1 MNSYLL
7 PLTGG
12 ILLGFSA
19 IWLLLT
25 LGRVAGISGIAWG
38 SIAGPERGW
47 RWLFL
52 VGLLLGGMLTHT
64 VIGQPLP
71 DESTAPT
78 WLIAISGLLVGMG
91 TRMGGGCTSGH
102 MISGISQLAVSSL
115 VFGMFTFGAAILA
128 VPQRPDCRYCDH
140 LMPQGAARR
149 PVHAGRTALGGHPR
163 RDR

>member
-1 MNSYLL
+1 MNAYLL

-12 ILLGFSA
+12 ILLGLSA

-38 SIAGPERGW
+38 SIAGPDRGW

-52 VGLLLGGMLTHT
+52 VGLLLGGLLTHT

-78 WLIAISGLLVGMG
+78 WLIAISGLLVGIG

-102 MISGISQLAVSSL
+102 GVCGMGRRSPRSVTATLTFMTLGIVT
-115 VFGMFTFGAAILA
+115 VFVTQNVIGGGA
-128 VPQRPDCRYCDH
+128 
-140 LMPQGAARR
+140 
-149 PVHAGRTALGGHPR
+149 
-163 RDR
+163 

>member
-1 MNSYLL
+1 MNAYLL

-12 ILLGFSA
+12 ILLGLSA

-38 SIAGPERGW
+38 SIAGPDRGW

-52 VGLLLGGMLTHT
+52 VGLLLGGLLTHT

-78 WLIAISGLLVGMG
+78 WLIAISGLLVGIG

-102 MISGISQLAVSSL
+102 GVCGLGRRSPRSVTAALTFRTLGIVT
-115 VFGMFTFGAAILA
+115 VFVMQNLIGGGA
-128 VPQRPDCRYCDH
+128 
-140 LMPQGAARR
+140 
-149 PVHAGRTALGGHPR
+149 
-163 RDR
+163 

>member
-1 MNSYLL
+1 MNAYFL

-12 ILLGFSA
+12 ILLGLSA

-38 SIAGPERGW
+38 SIAGPDRGW

-52 VGLLLGGMLTHT
+52 VGLLLGGLLTHT

-71 DESTAPT
+71 DESAVPA
-78 WLIAISGLLVGMG
+78 WLIAISGLLVGIG

-102 MISGISQLAVSSL
+102 GVCGLGRRSPRSVTATITFMTLGIVT
-115 VFGMFTFGAAILA
+115 VFVMQNLIGGGA
-128 VPQRPDCRYCDH
+128 
-140 LMPQGAARR
+140 
-149 PVHAGRTALGGHPR
+149 
-163 RDR
+163 

>member
-1 MNSYLL
+1 MNAYLL

-12 ILLGFSA
+12 ILLGLSA

-38 SIAGPERGW
+38 SIAGPDRGW

-52 VGLLLGGMLTHT
+52 VGLLLGGLLTHT

-71 DESTAPT
+71 DESAAPT
-78 WLIAISGLLVGMG
+78 WLIAISGLLVGIG

-102 MISGISQLAVSSL
+102 GVCGLGRRSPRSVTATLTFITLGIVT
-115 VFGMFTFGAAILA
+115 VFVMQNLIGGGA
-128 VPQRPDCRYCDH
+128 
-140 LMPQGAARR
+140 
-149 PVHAGRTALGGHPR
+149 
-163 RDR
+163 

>member
-1 MNSYLL
+1 MNAYLL

-12 ILLGFSA
+12 ILLGLSA

-38 SIAGPERGW
+38 SIAGPDRGW

-52 VGLLLGGMLTHT
+52 VGLLLGGLLTHT

-78 WLIAISGLLVGMG
+78 WLIAISGLLVGIG

-102 MISGISQLAVSSL
+102 GVCGLGRRSPRSVTGTLTFMTLGIVT
-115 VFGMFTFGAAILA
+115 VFVMQNLIGGGA
-128 VPQRPDCRYCDH
+128 
-140 LMPQGAARR
+140 
-149 PVHAGRTALGGHPR
+149 
-163 RDR
+163 

>member
-1 MNSYLL
+1 MNTYFL
-7 PLTGG
+7 PLIGG
-12 ILLGFSA
+12 VLLGFSA

-25 LGRVAGISGIAWG
+25 LGRIAGISGIAWG
-38 SIAGPERGW
+38 SLAGPDRGW

-52 VGLLLGGMLTHT
+52 LGLLLGGLLTHT

-102 MISGISQLAVSSL
+102 GVCGLGRRSPRSLTATLTFMTLGIVT
-115 VFGMFTFGAAILA
+115 VFVMQTLIGGGA
-128 VPQRPDCRYCDH
+128 
-140 LMPQGAARR
+140 
-149 PVHAGRTALGGHPR
+149 
-163 RDR
+163 

>member
-1 MNSYLL
+1 MNAYLL

-12 ILLGFSA
+12 ILLGLSA

-38 SIAGPERGW
+38 SIAGPDRGW
-47 RWLFL
+47 RGLFL
-52 VGLLLGGMLTHT
+52 VGLLLGGLLTHT

-78 WLIAISGLLVGMG
+78 WLIAISGLLVGIG

-102 MISGISQLAVSSL
+102 GVCGLGRRSPRSVTATLTFMTLGIVT
-115 VFGMFTFGAAILA
+115 VFVMQNLIGGGA
-128 VPQRPDCRYCDH
+128 
-140 LMPQGAARR
+140 
-149 PVHAGRTALGGHPR
+149 
-163 RDR
+163 